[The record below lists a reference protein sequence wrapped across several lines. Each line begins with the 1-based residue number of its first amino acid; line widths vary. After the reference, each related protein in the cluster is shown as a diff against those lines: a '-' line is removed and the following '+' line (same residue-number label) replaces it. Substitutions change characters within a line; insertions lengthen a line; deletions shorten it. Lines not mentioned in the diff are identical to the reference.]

1 MNPSVVFSKPFR
13 TRSKMSGTLSL
24 AATTADAYSG
34 QDAREDRFCLIVTN
48 LEASGGNSLKWRKA
62 SGGKAIGGTI
72 FPSTNIILI
81 LSEDVEIYNPNGAPV
96 SYEVT
101 EEFYDP
107 GAYSGQTEQQFSSAS
122 APAGGGS
129 NGGTSG
135 GGASGGGSYGGSF
148 GGTYGG
154 GGGQALKVN

>member
-13 TRSKMSGTLSL
+13 TRSKMSGTVTL
-24 AATTADAYSG
+24 AALGADAYSG

-72 FPSTNIILI
+72 FPASNIILI
-81 LSEDVEIYNPNGAPV
+81 LSEDIEIYNPNAGASV
-96 SYEVT
+96 NYEVT

-107 GAYSGQTEQQFSSAS
+107 GAYSGQTEQQFSAGSPAS
-122 APAGGGS
+122 GGS

-135 GGASGGGSYGGSF
+135 GGS
-148 GGTYGG
+148 YGG
-154 GGGQALKVN
+154 GGGGTYYGGGSSHPGTATKVN